1 MQLSEGLERMD
12 AGNKSRGR
20 VPMVKID
27 GRKIRDLRES
37 KGLTQLYIATAVE
50 VTTDTI
56 SRWENRR
63 YPSVKRENAL
73 KLAETLEVDINEI
86 IDVGKSAEAEGPM
99 PKVRPLATKRWRR
112 WGLAG
117 VGVILAIT
125 VWRLVISLLG
135 NQVAAVRIMPAHS
148 APGQPFP
155 VLLKIVN
162 KGRQPS
168 SFILREHIPTEAMVV
183 QAHSSSAV
191 TVDPKTG
198 SLKCLGKIKQTE
210 KTLGYVL
217 TNKRKTSSLVVNGTI
232 TSRTLAGRSQEV
244 KGDKKVVL
252 LPFHWADKNM
262 DNKIDD
268 QEILAVYDE
277 YSEIKGLKIDMDLI
291 EDIWFGSSYHWNP
304 KTRKFVITP

>member
-1 MQLSEGLERMD
+1 MNTDNIG
-12 AGNKSRGR
+12 RGG

-73 KLAETLEVDINEI
+73 KLAETLEVDIAEI
-86 IDVGKSAEAEGPM
+86 IDDGGPVEAEGE
-99 PKVRPLATKRWRR
+99 PLVQTAVPVKIHRWKS
-112 WGLAG
+112 WGIVFLSG
-117 VGVILAIT
+117 VLLAIMIWVVT
-125 VWRLVISLLG
+125 ATLFE
-135 NQVAAVRIMPAHS
+135 NKVAAVRLMPEHS

-162 KGRQPS
+162 KGRHPL
-168 SFILREHIPTEAMVV
+168 SFILREHIPDQAMVS
-183 QAHSSSAV
+183 QAHSSPAV
-191 TVDPKTG
+191 TVDTKT
-198 SLKCLGKIKQTE
+198 STLKCLGKIKQPE
-210 KTLGYVL
+210 KILGYVL
-217 TNKRKTSSLVVNGTI
+217 TSKEDASSLILSGTI
-232 TSRTLAGRSQEV
+232 TSRTLAGRPQEI
-244 KGDKKVVL
+244 KGDQKVVMA
-252 LPFHWADKNM
+252 PFHWADKNM

-291 EDIWFGSSYHWNP
+291 EDIWFGSSYQWDRKH
-304 KTRKFVITP
+304 KKFVITP